1 MSSPS
6 SALRQLEW
14 LADARKRERY
24 PNVPEHGLVKAR
36 YSDKTANDLTRA
48 IVDYCTLS
56 GHFATRLQS
65 TGTYRED
72 LKRYVPSQQRRG
84 LPDVFAVVHGR
95 AVHVEVKIG
104 RDRLSDEQKQAIQ
117 ELQAAGAA
125 VFIAADFQQF
135 HEWFNGEF
143 TTPPTP

>member
-1 MSSPS
+1 MSSPP
-6 SALRQLEW
+6 SALRQLEK

-48 IVDYCTLS
+48 IVDCFTLS

-84 LPDVFAVVHGR
+84 LPDVFAVVH
-95 AVHVEVKIG
+95 VEVKIG
-104 RDRLSDEQKQAIQ
+104 RDRLSSEQQQAIE

-125 VFIAADFQQF
+125 VFIAPDFQTFYQWF
-135 HEWFNGEF
+135 LTEFSTSHE
-143 TTPPTP
+143 PV